1 MVSFRK
7 VHQFHAKSCVWQA
20 NEKIVMRIFVATC
33 LLAMWCA
40 SPVAHAQDIPGIEIC
55 TAEKAMDRR
64 TSCLQSNIDFLQ
76 KTMTKQSLDQQQK
89 LDAANRQV
97 QALKAALIA
106 QQGAIDELKA
116 RPDLPTSS
124 RRRPMRRPP
133 RTRPLRSRTANSTRQ
148 PERSATTIVD
158 ENTSSRAST
167 REYDRRPACLARSE
181 SHFDLSAGN
190 AGFQTDEGARLIP
203 LRVLRQHA
211 ASQPCKSALHCGN
224 VSLAWQAAAA
234 LR

>member
-7 VHQFHAKSCVWQA
+7 LHQFHAKSCVWQA

-40 SPVAHAQDIPGIEIC
+40 SSVVHAQDIPGIEIC

-116 RPDLPTSS
+116 SQAKMADELKKKADAPAAKDAAPARG
-124 RRRPMRRPP
+124 
-133 RTRPLRSRTANSTRQ
+133 
-148 PERSATTIVD
+148 SA
-158 ENTSSRAST
+158 
-167 REYDRRPACLARSE
+167 
-181 SHFDLSAGN
+181 
-190 AGFQTDEGARLIP
+190 
-203 LRVLRQHA
+203 
-211 ASQPCKSALHCGN
+211 K
-224 VSLAWQAAAA
+224 
-234 LR
+234 

>member
-7 VHQFHAKSCVWQA
+7 LRQFHAKSCVWQA

-33 LLAMWCA
+33 LLAMWCE
-40 SPVAHAQDIPGIEIC
+40 SSVAHAQDIPGIEIC

-97 QALKAALIA
+97 QVLKAALIA

-116 RPDLPTSS
+116 SQAKMADELKKKADAPAAKDATP
-124 RRRPMRRPP
+124 
-133 RTRPLRSRTANSTRQ
+133 AKG
-148 PERSATTIVD
+148 SA
-158 ENTSSRAST
+158 
-167 REYDRRPACLARSE
+167 
-181 SHFDLSAGN
+181 
-190 AGFQTDEGARLIP
+190 
-203 LRVLRQHA
+203 
-211 ASQPCKSALHCGN
+211 K
-224 VSLAWQAAAA
+224 
-234 LR
+234 

>member
-1 MVSFRK
+1 
-7 VHQFHAKSCVWQA
+7 
-20 NEKIVMRIFVATC
+20 MRIFVATC

-40 SPVAHAQDIPGIEIC
+40 SSVVHAQDIPGIEIC

-116 RPDLPTSS
+116 S
-124 RRRPMRRPP
+124 
-133 RTRPLRSRTANSTRQ
+133 Q
-148 PERSATTIVD
+148 
-158 ENTSSRAST
+158 
-167 REYDRRPACLARSE
+167 
-181 SHFDLSAGN
+181 
-190 AGFQTDEGARLIP
+190 ARLSDELKKKADAP
-203 LRVLRQHA
+203 A
-211 ASQPCKSALHCGN
+211 PKDATPAKPNGK
-224 VSLAWQAAAA
+224 
-234 LR
+234 